1 MKNNGTSEHLMASS
15 STSENIARGSLAVT
29 KCLPAPVFLPTIQLQ
44 ASLLYEA
51 HGRKPQKE
59 IDLKMILSITY
70 MYGTAKVKFF

>member
-1 MKNNGTSEHLMASS
+1 MLYGISSVTHTYKKMKIHEASEYLMASS

-51 HGRKPQKE
+51 HGTKPQRKL
-59 IDLKMILSITY
+59 I
-70 MYGTAKVKFF
+70 

>member
-1 MKNNGTSEHLMASS
+1 MKIHEASEYLMASS